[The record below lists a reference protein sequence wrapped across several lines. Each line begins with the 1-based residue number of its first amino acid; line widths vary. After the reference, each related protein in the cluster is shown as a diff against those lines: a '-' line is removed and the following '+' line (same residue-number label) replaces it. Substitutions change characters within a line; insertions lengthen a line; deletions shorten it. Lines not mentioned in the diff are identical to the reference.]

1 MGGLMPVRGA
11 RLHPEPRAPEPI
23 RSRLR
28 AGDGVCAPT
37 SPPLREFAGE
47 GVQTKLLYAG
57 LGPNRW
63 VRGSSR
69 EGALFPVGQGLQRVH
84 VGSGNGRAGITTL
97 SKNVRLVRYFID
109 IKRAA
114 DHHVMWASRFLFRC
128 RIWYLSFEF
137 SSSSWRSQRAR
148 VGERGRESY
157 RTTILRRECLE
168 LDLPSTPGSQDRPA
182 SLRCSGS

>member
-1 MGGLMPVRGA
+1 MARGCNVST
-11 RLHPEPRAPEPI
+11 L
-23 RSRLR
+23 
-28 AGDGVCAPT
+28 GVAT
-37 SPPLREFAGE
+37 G
-47 GVQTKLLYAG
+47 
-57 LGPNRW
+57 
-63 VRGSSR
+63 
-69 EGALFPVGQGLQRVH
+69 
-84 VGSGNGRAGITTL
+84 GRAGITTL

-114 DHHVMWASRFLFRC
+114 DRHVMWASRFLFRC

-137 SSSSWRSQRAR
+137 SSSSWRFQRAR

-168 LDLPSTPGSQDRPA
+168 LDLPSTPGSQERPA